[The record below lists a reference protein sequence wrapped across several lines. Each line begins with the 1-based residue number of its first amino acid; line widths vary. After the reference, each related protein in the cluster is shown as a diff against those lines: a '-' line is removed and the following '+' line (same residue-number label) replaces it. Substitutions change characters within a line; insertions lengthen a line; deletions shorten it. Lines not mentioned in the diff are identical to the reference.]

1 MWLLW
6 WRKSEW
12 RHNDALWLKCP
23 PGADCGLFLL
33 HVYEAASCVC
43 TCLPNATYS
52 QAVHCLRVC
61 LCVSKCAQF
70 RVSSYCNQSMQCTR
84 VCVCV
89 RLCTCVWKFACKRQP
104 VGNFWVNR
112 VETVV
117 WRRVSLISGLCVYK
131 CVPVCVRR
139 GHCLFRMVITELPW
153 GVCWKRG
160 HRVNC
165 STQTNTHYKAA
176 RLTVTPDK
184 IMYKPREFTL

>member
-1 MWLLW
+1 MSSRCWLW
-6 WRKSEW
+6 T
-12 RHNDALWLKCP
+12 
-23 PGADCGLFLL
+23 LFTACVWSCILCL
-33 HVYEAASCVC
+33 HVFVKCNILPGSALSACVC
-43 TCLPNATYS
+43 ASLNVRNLES
-52 QAVHCLRVC
+52 VHTVTT
-61 LCVSKCAQF
+61 LCSV
-70 RVSSYCNQSMQCTR
+70 R

-89 RLCTCVWKFACKRQP
+89 YVCACKRQP

-131 CVPVCVRR
+131 CVPVCVRS
-139 GHCLFRMVITELPW
+139 GHCLFRMVMTELPW

>member
-1 MWLLW
+1 MSSRCWLWTVFTACVWSCIL
-6 WRKSEW
+6 
-12 RHNDALWLKCP
+12 C
-23 PGADCGLFLL
+23 L
-33 HVYEAASCVC
+33 HVFAKCNILPGSALSACVFVC
-43 TCLPNATYS
+43 AC
-52 QAVHCLRVC
+52 VRVC
-61 LCVSKCAQF
+61 EDLPAKE
-70 RVSSYCNQSMQCTR
+70 
-84 VCVCV
+84 
-89 RLCTCVWKFACKRQP
+89 QP